1 MAHEISVTRKLGKN
15 KFRNYASSKK
25 AVNKKRPLRTG
36 GRHTFV
42 SESEAVHAA
51 KARSNRS
58 NYGHGSNTTWESS
71 KEEKSSVRPYHQ
83 IYGLGQKK
91 NRY

>member
-1 MAHEISVTRKLGKN
+1 MAHEISETKFVNGKW
-15 KFRNYASSKK
+15 RNYATSKK
-25 AVNKKRPLRTG
+25 TKNRKRPLRTG

-42 SESEAVHAA
+42 SEREAVHAA
-51 KARSNRS
+51 KVWSRRS

-83 IYGLGQKK
+83 IYGVGQKK